1 MDDLA
6 IKKDDIFI
14 SKGSSLP
21 ENIFDISMFFTHIW
35 YVNPIKSSS
44 KATSGCYFW
53 SQPDHQMG
61 SRGFPRHD
69 EAVGVLQKA
78 KDLYD
83 RSIGT
88 ESPLYGSA
96 CERQLVE
103 VVLVEGFS
111 WQLWMCFFF
120 SCAEMT

>member
-1 MDDLA
+1 LLLLVPA
-6 IKKDDIFI
+6 
-14 SKGSSLP
+14 GSS
-21 ENIFDISMFFTHIW
+21 N
-35 YVNPIKSSS
+35 
-44 KATSGCYFW
+44 
-53 SQPDHQMG
+53 
-61 SRGFPRHD
+61 GFPWIPRHD

-120 SCAEMT
+120 MCRNDMRYTDMYIDYRYTKKGFEMR

>member
-1 MDDLA
+1 
-6 IKKDDIFI
+6 
-14 SKGSSLP
+14 
-21 ENIFDISMFFTHIW
+21 
-35 YVNPIKSSS
+35 
-44 KATSGCYFW
+44 
-53 SQPDHQMG
+53 MG

-120 SCAEMT
+120 MCRNDMRYTDMYIDYRYTTKNI